1 MSRYLLL
8 FALSLLCV
16 FALAGCAGAASG
28 PAGGTPAEAPTRNP
42 RTPLPLPPQPTS
54 PPLPVR
60 ATSTLFPPATFA
72 PIVGGPTPGQVAA
85 TAVPTAAPTR
95 AATAAGAAPTQ
106 PAAGPV
112 APGVATGVRTALTV
126 EFVAALSTPEEVDEI
141 EVGLRRTRGI
151 IDVSGNERTLTVGYD
166 AGLILPG
173 QIRALLDG
181 MKHAVKP

>member
-1 MSRYLLL
+1 MSRHFLL

-16 FALAGCAGAASG
+16 FALAGCTAAAPTSGGA
-28 PAGGTPAEAPTRNP
+28 TPEAPSRNQG
-42 RTPLPLPPQPTS
+42 TPLPLPPQPTS
-54 PPLPVR
+54 PPFPAR
-60 ATSTLFPPATFA
+60 ATSTPFPPATFA
-72 PIVGGPTPGQVAA
+72 PIVGGPTPGQAAA

-95 AATAAGAAPTQ
+95 AATAAGAATTQ
-106 PAAGPV
+106 PAAGPA
-112 APGVATGVRTALTV
+112 APGVATGVRSVVTL